1 MRINNSYYDVD
12 WKKFKR
18 VSRTLDSKG
27 SLKKLMKKKG
37 FLKKLFKMYVGQ
49 IKNKNDV
56 DYRNNRFL
64 KQRT

>member
-18 VSRTLDSKG
+18 VSRTLDTKG
-27 SLKKLMKKKG
+27 SLNKLMKKKG
-37 FLKKLFKMYVGQ
+37 FWKKLFKMYVGQ

-64 KQRT
+64 KERT

>member
-18 VSRTLDSKG
+18 AAKNLDSKA

-37 FLKKLFKMYVGQ
+37 FWKKLFK
-49 IKNKNDV
+49 I
-56 DYRNNRFL
+56 
-64 KQRT
+64 

>member
-27 SLKKLMKKKG
+27 SLKKLMKKNG
-37 FLKKLFKMYVGQ
+37 FWKKLFKMYVGQ

-64 KQRT
+64 KKRT